1 MVLITLLTIHSK
13 KLKEPIRLA
22 SNYQNVISNGKLY
35 YACPLEIEIIGL
47 ELEST
52 NLHIKIPNYFKTH
65 EDFKMP
71 MGPVGV
77 ELSLVNEENS
87 EIIELG
93 PIKKATAA
101 MPLKNSNYI
110 VIKF

>member
-1 MVLITLLTIHSK
+1 MILITLLTIHSK

-22 SNYQNVISNGKLY
+22 SNCQNVISNGKLY
-35 YACPLEIEIIGL
+35 YACPMEIEIIGL

-52 NLHIKIPNYFKTH
+52 SLHIKIPNYFKI
-65 EDFKMP
+65 KMP
-71 MGPVGV
+71 MGSVDV